1 MIIPSL
7 FTESFLWPPSDLTDV
22 IFWRTSV
29 SIFLNLSSSKLISW
43 SFLIDLFIFAFN
55 CLQRFFCLFVSLF
68 NACLESY
75 ILIHGMLFVYLFVYS
90 LFIFHPF
97 SVSTYFCTQFIV
109 CSFHLF
115 IFTSFISW
123 SFFFELFVWTSP
135 DLTARMF
142 WWTIYHSESLWFQ
155 NNLCFSFFIQC
166 MSWIICF
173 LFTDYF

>member
-7 FTESFLWPPSDLTDV
+7 FTESFLWPPSDLTDI
-22 IFWRTSV
+22 IFWRTSI

-55 CLQRFFCLFVSLF
+55 CLQRFF
-68 NACLESY
+68 
-75 ILIHGMLFVYLFVYS
+75 VYLFLYSMHVLNHILLFTECFLFIYVSIVYLSSIHFLYRHISALNS
-90 LFIFHPF
+90 LFVHFIF
-97 SVSTYFCTQFIV
+97 SFI
-109 CSFHLF
+109 HGLF
-115 IFTSFISW
+115 IDY
-123 SFFFELFVWTSP
+123 FFELFVWTSP

-155 NNLCFSFFIQC
+155 NNLCFSIFIQC
-166 MSWIICF
+166 MSWIICL